1 MLEGKRPKKAFSGSL
16 FSLMTHFILFPCTE
30 MSVTSTILNLK
41 MGYFTSSVTVT
52 FFIETFSTHTIM
64 TTITK
69 ADILL
74 GKSVLRK

>member
-1 MLEGKRPKKAFSGSL
+1 
-16 FSLMTHFILFPCTE
+16 

-41 MGYFTSSVTVT
+41 MGYFTSFVTVT